1 MGDRYGRDV
10 LAADPHAPRRP
21 RVEEVAAEAGLVVE
35 CSDTGWCG
43 EVVGTT
49 KTTEGWAVVLEDRH
63 GVRRPFVLRPAAFL
77 LDGRPVTLVRPA
89 NAGAGTGSTASST
102 RSGGPGLP
110 GATAPRGPA
119 RSASG
124 SIAVTDLRA
133 RVARGSRIWVEGLHD
148 AELVEKVWGHDLRV
162 EGVVV
167 EPLHGADDLV
177 ALVRDFGPGPGR
189 RLGVLLDHLVPGSKE
204 TRIAESVR
212 SAYGDHVTVLGHPYV
227 DVWQA
232 IRPQVLGIEAW
243 PVVPKGQPWKQGV
256 LAALG
261 RPNRTAADV
270 AEGWRWLLGHVRTY
284 ADLEPTLLARVEEL
298 IDTITAPG
306 SG

>member
-1 MGDRYGRDV
+1 MSDRYGRDV
-10 LAADPHAPRRP
+10 LAADPHAPRRT
-21 RVEEVAAEAGLVVE
+21 RVEELPAEAGLVVE
-35 CSDTGWCG
+35 CADTGWCG

-63 GVRRPFVLRPAAFL
+63 GVRRPFVMRPAAFL
-77 LDGRPVTLVRPA
+77 LEGRTVTLARPTSA
-89 NAGAGTGSTASST
+89 AAA
-102 RSGGPGLP
+102 
-110 GATAPRGPA
+110 AGPA
-119 RSASG
+119 RTASG
-124 SIAVTDLRA
+124 SIAVADLRA

-167 EPLHGADDLV
+167 EPLHGADDLLD
-177 ALVRDFGPGPGR
+177 LVREFAPGPGR
-189 RLGVLLDHLVPGSKE
+189 RIGVLLDHLVPGSKE
-204 TRIAESVR
+204 TRIAEAVR
-212 SAYGDHVTVLGHPYV
+212 QAYGAHVTVLGHPYV

-261 RPNRTAADV
+261 RPHSTPADV
-270 AEGWRWLLGHVRTY
+270 AAGWRWLLGHVRSY
-284 ADLEPTLLARVEEL
+284 ADLEPSLLARVEEL
-298 IDTITAPG
+298 IDTVTT
-306 SG
+306 

>member
-1 MGDRYGRDV
+1 MSDRYGRDV
-10 LAADPHAPRRP
+10 LASDPHAPRRV
-21 RVEEVAAEAGLVVE
+21 RVEEIAAETGLVVE
-35 CSDTGWCG
+35 CSDSGWCG

-89 NAGAGTGSTASST
+89 PGAGI
-102 RSGGPGLP
+102 
-110 GATAPRGPA
+110 GATAGPA

-167 EPLHGADDLV
+167 EPLHGADELL
-177 ALVRDFGPGPGR
+177 ALVREFEPGPGR

-204 TRIAESVR
+204 SRIADEARRAFAPYV
-212 SAYGDHVTVLGHPYV
+212 VVLGHPYV

-232 IRPQVLGIEAW
+232 VRPQALGIDAW
-243 PVVPKGQPWKQGV
+243 PVVPKGRPWKEGV

-261 RPNRTAADV
+261 RPHATQADV
-270 AEGWRWLLGHVRTY
+270 ADGWRWILGHVRSY
-284 ADLEPTLLARVEEL
+284 ADLEPSLLGRVEQL
-298 IDTITAPG
+298 IDEVTALD
-306 SG
+306 